1 MKTYLI
7 GIKKN
12 SPLYEKNIN
21 TKSVNGKI
29 EYIDYFLEEIKE
41 KEPPKTDVPEINKK
55 EENTNYMLVAGIIA
69 GFGIAYYFMFLK

>member
-41 KEPPKTDVPEINKK
+41 KEPPKTDVPEIVRIKYSIYKK
-55 EENTNYMLVAGIIA
+55 YALLS
-69 GFGIAYYFMFLK
+69 YFKKFI